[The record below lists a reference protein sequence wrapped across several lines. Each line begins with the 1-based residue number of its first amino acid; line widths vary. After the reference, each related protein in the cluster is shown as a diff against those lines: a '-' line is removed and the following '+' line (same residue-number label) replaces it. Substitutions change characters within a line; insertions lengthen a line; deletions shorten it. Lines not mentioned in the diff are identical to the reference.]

1 MRVLVII
8 DPPSSL
14 RPRSDT
20 SIAIMEECL
29 LRGHSVFVCEPQDL
43 SLRDNQP
50 HAEVQQVTATNR
62 QTAPALTLAEGSAL
76 HPLGHFHAVLMRK
89 DPPFDSAYLQA
100 TQLLD
105 YARGQTFLMNDPRGL
120 REANEK
126 LYIFRF
132 PDLIATTL
140 VTRKMDEI
148 KAFMA
153 KLGTDIVVKPIDGFG
168 GSAVFLVRP
177 GDSNV
182 NAILEV
188 STHGGHRWVMAQ
200 RYLPEGK
207 LGDKRILLLGGEPA
221 GWLRRI
227 PASDDIRANLAAGGT
242 AHVTELTAR
251 DREICARLRPHLIAD
266 GLHFV
271 GIDIIGDHLLEVNV
285 TSPTGVQAVSRLYNF
300 RLEAKIVDYIES
312 HAPRMA

>member
-8 DPPSSL
+8 DPPASL

-20 SIAIMEECL
+20 SVALMDECL
-29 LRGHSVFVCEPQDL
+29 QRGHQVFVCELHDL
-43 SLRDNQP
+43 SLRDCKPYALSQR
-50 HAEVQQVTATNR
+50 VTGTNR
-62 QTAPALTLAEGSAL
+62 ETAPALSLESGTQLL
-76 HPLGHFHAVLMRK
+76 PLSHFHAVLMRK
-89 DPPFDSAYLQA
+89 DPPFDSMYLQA
-100 TQLLD
+100 TQILD

-120 REANEK
+120 RDANEK

-148 KAFMA
+148 KEFMA
-153 KLGTDIVVKPIDGFG
+153 KLGGDIVVKPIDGFG
-168 GSAVFLVRP
+168 GSAVFHVRP

-188 STHGGHRWVMAQ
+188 STHGEKRWVMAQ

-207 LGDKRILLLGGEPA
+207 QGDKRIHLLGGEPVD
-221 GWLRRI
+221 WLWRI
-227 PASDDIRANLAAGGT
+227 PAGDDIRANLAAGGT
-242 AHVTELTAR
+242 AHATELSAR
-251 DREICARLRPHLIAD
+251 DREICARLRPHLLAD

-271 GIDIIGDHLLEVNV
+271 GIDIIGNYLLEVNV

-300 RLEAKIVDYIES
+300 RLEAKLVDYIES
-312 HAPRMA
+312 HAPRVD

>member
-20 SIAIMEECL
+20 SVAIMDECL

-43 SLRDNQP
+43 SLRDNRP
-50 HAEVQQVTATNR
+50 FADVQAVQAVSR
-62 QTAPALTLAEGSAL
+62 ETAPAVTVASGTEQL
-76 HPLGHFHAVLMRK
+76 PLSHFHAVLMRK
-89 DPPFDSAYLQA
+89 DPPFDATYLQS
-100 TQLLD
+100 TQILE
-105 YARGQTFLMNDPRGL
+105 YARGQTFLMDDPRGL

-132 PDLIATTL
+132 PDLIADTI

-148 KAFMA
+148 RAFQA
-153 KLGTDIVVKPIDGFG
+153 KLGCDIVVKPIDGFG
-168 GSAVFLVRP
+168 GSAVFRLRA

-182 NAILEV
+182 SAILEV
-188 STHGGHRWVMAQ
+188 STHGGKRWVMAQ

-207 LGDKRILLLGGEPA
+207 QGDKRIHLLGGEPV
-221 GWLRRI
+221 GWLWRV
-227 PASDDIRANLAAGGT
+227 PAGDDIRANLAAGGT
-242 AHVTELTAR
+242 AHATELTAR
-251 DREICARLRPHLIAD
+251 DREICARLKPHLIAD

-271 GIDIIGDHLLEVNV
+271 GIDIIGNYLLEVNV
-285 TSPTGVQAVSRLYNF
+285 TSPTGVQAVSRLYNT
-300 RLEAKIVDYIES
+300 RLEGKLVDYIES
-312 HAPRMA
+312 HAPRID

>member
-20 SIAIMEECL
+20 SVALMDECL

-43 SLRDNQP
+43 SVRENRP
-50 HAEVQQVTATNR
+50 CAEVHKVTAVNR
-62 QTAPALTLAEGSAL
+62 ETAPAVTLAHGTEIL
-76 HPLGHFHAVLMRK
+76 PLSRFHAVLMRK
-89 DPPFDSAYLQA
+89 DPPFDTTYLQA
-100 TQLLD
+100 TQILE

-126 LYIFRF
+126 LYFFRF

-148 KAFMA
+148 KAFQA
-153 KLGTDIVVKPIDGFG
+153 QLGGDIVVKPIDGFG
-168 GSAVFLVRP
+168 GSAVFHVRP

-188 STHGGHRWVMAQ
+188 STLGGTRWVMAQ

-207 LGDKRILLLGGEPA
+207 KGDKRIHLLGGEPV
-221 GWLRRI
+221 GWLKRV
-227 PASDDIRANLAAGGT
+227 PAGDDIRANLAAGGS
-242 AHVTELTAR
+242 AHATELTDR

-271 GIDIIGDHLLEVNV
+271 GIDVIGDYLLEVNV

-300 RLEAKIVDYIES
+300 RLEAKIVDYIEA
-312 HAPRMA
+312 HAPRVE

>member
-8 DPPSSL
+8 DPPASL

-20 SIAIMEECL
+20 SVALMDECL
-29 LRGHSVFVCEPQDL
+29 QRGHQVFVCELHDL
-43 SLRDNQP
+43 SLRDCKPYALSQR
-50 HAEVQQVTATNR
+50 VTGTNR
-62 QTAPALTLAEGSAL
+62 ETAPALSLESGTQLL
-76 HPLGHFHAVLMRK
+76 PLSHFHAVLMRK
-89 DPPFDSAYLQA
+89 DPPFDSMYLQA
-100 TQLLD
+100 TQILD

-120 REANEK
+120 RDANEK

-148 KAFMA
+148 KAFQA
-153 KLGTDIVVKPIDGFG
+153 QLGCDIVVKPIDGFG
-168 GSAVFLVRP
+168 GSAVFHVRP

-188 STHGGHRWVMAQ
+188 STHGEKRWVMAQ

-207 LGDKRILLLGGEPA
+207 RGDKRIHLLGGEPV
-221 GWLRRI
+221 GWLRRQ
-227 PASDDIRANLAAGGT
+227 PAGDDIRANLAAGGS
-242 AHVTELTAR
+242 AHATELTPR
-251 DREICARLRPHLIAD
+251 DREICARLKPSLVAD

-271 GIDIIGDHLLEVNV
+271 GIDVIGDYLLEVNV
-285 TSPTGVQAVSRLYNF
+285 TSPTGVQSVSRLYNF
-300 RLEAKIVDYIES
+300 RLEGKIVDYIEA
-312 HAPRMA
+312 HAPRID